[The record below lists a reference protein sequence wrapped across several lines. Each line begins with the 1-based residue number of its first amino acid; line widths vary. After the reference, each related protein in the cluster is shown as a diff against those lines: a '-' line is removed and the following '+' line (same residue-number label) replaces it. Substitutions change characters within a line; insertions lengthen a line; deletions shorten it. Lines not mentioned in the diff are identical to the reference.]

1 MIANDIIIIFMT
13 IFAVILG
20 IISYI
25 PYANSYLQISV
36 PSVST
41 LFLSIIILIITS
53 KLLTLYA
60 VLYWKMD
67 STSSQSTQSLFIWSF
82 FISMLFG
89 IFVYFNFAIGESERT
104 TTLHQLDN
112 NLLLAIILCIG
123 ILFFYS
129 YCAIYA
135 FTNQSK
141 DTSPAN
147 QLILKQ
153 IGIISSVDLALFS
166 LLWIRY
172 WFS

>member
-1 MIANDIIIIFMT
+1 MIIIFMT

-25 PYANSYLQISV
+25 PYANSYLNISA
-36 PSVST
+36 PSLST
-41 LFLSIIILIITS
+41 LFLSVIILIITS

-60 VLYWKMD
+60 VLYWKLD
-67 STSSQSTQSLFIWSF
+67 STSYQSTQSLFIWSF

-89 IFVYFNFAIGESERT
+89 IFVYFNFAIGESQRE
-104 TTLHQLDN
+104 TTLNQLYN
-112 NLLLAIILCIG
+112 NTLLAVILCIG
-123 ILFFYS
+123 ILFFYA
-129 YCAIYA
+129 YCSIYA
-135 FTNQSK
+135 FMNHFTNQFE

-153 IGIISSVDLALFS
+153 IGIISSVDLVLFS

-172 WFS
+172 WLS